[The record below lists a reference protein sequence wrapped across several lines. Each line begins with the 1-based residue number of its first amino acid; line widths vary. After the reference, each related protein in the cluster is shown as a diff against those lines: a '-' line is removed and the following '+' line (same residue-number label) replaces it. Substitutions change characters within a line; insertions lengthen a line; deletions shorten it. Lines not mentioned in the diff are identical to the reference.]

1 MNPVDLPP
9 DDPGTVSRG
18 RSRVSNPTLTLVA
31 ADLAALAVSFA
42 SGFLL
47 SYGLRDV
54 VLREPFVATGEDLIA
69 RTVLF
74 LAIALGVIAA
84 FWREAHYSQ
93 RRTFWDELYDVLRI
107 VALAAFADAA
117 LVFLG
122 KWYFSRLWW
131 LATWALAFALV
142 PLFRVEAKRRLLRLG
157 RWARRTA
164 ILGTG
169 ANARDALAALSSE
182 PLMGYRVVAF
192 VAPPGEAQA
201 PESSAALR
209 GHAVPVLAS
218 EDEPETQLDAVGAE
232 AVVVALEPEDLT
244 ANRALV
250 ERLAFRGG
258 DVMLIP
264 PIRGLPL
271 YGMDLAHFFRH
282 EVLLLRVPSNLERG
296 GARFVKRAFDVAC
309 SALLLV
315 ALAPLLAWIAWQVA
329 RTGRPVLFEHER
341 IGREGRPF
349 RCYKFRTMVPD
360 ADRVLANLLAR
371 DPESRAAWSRDF
383 KLRDDPRVT
392 PIGAWLRRTSFD
404 ELPQLWNVL
413 RGDMSLVGPRPVVAA
428 ELARYGDAV
437 RYYLDSR
444 PGLTGLWQISGRND
458 VDYAERVALDAW
470 YIKNWSLWYDVVILA
485 KTVRVVLDGKGA
497 Y

>member
-1 MNPVDLPP
+1 M
-9 DDPGTVSRG
+9 
-18 RSRVSNPTLTLVA
+18 
-31 ADLAALAVSFA
+31 
-42 SGFLL
+42 
-47 SYGLRDV
+47 
-54 VLREPFVATGEDLIA
+54 
-69 RTVLF
+69 
-74 LAIALGVIAA
+74 
-84 FWREAHYSQ
+84 
-93 RRTFWDELYDVLRI
+93 
-107 VALAAFADAA
+107 
-117 LVFLG
+117 
-122 KWYFSRLWW
+122 
-131 LATWALAFALV
+131 
-142 PLFRVEAKRRLLRLG
+142 
-157 RWARRTA
+157 
-164 ILGTG
+164 
-169 ANARDALAALSSE
+169 
-182 PLMGYRVVAF
+182 
-192 VAPPGEAQA
+192 
-201 PESSAALR
+201 
-209 GHAVPVLAS
+209 
-218 EDEPETQLDAVGAE
+218 
-232 AVVVALEPEDLT
+232 VVALEPEDLT

-296 GARFVKRAFDVAC
+296 GARVVKRAFDVAG

-315 ALAPLLAWIAWQVA
+315 ALAPLLAWIAWQVV

-470 YIKNWSLWYDVVILA
+470 YIKNWSLWYDVVILV